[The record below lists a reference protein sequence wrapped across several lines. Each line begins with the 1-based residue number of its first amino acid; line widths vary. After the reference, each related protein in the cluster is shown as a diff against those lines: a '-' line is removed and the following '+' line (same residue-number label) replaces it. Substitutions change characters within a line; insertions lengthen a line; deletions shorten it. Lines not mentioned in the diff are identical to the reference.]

1 MIAKKYINIF
11 TLKIKVYKVVFFTAA
26 TPKLTAANQTEPR
39 VAFRE
44 QEIIRINDSRAVDVL
59 VDQQKLTTADINWNL
74 EALPDAVQ
82 QESQFT
88 QNSWVVTLEPDL
100 TERSG
105 TKRSVGHI
113 IPLNVWKEHE
123 GSRSDQK
130 VVSVRVRGD
139 VTAGGRGFR
148 QQTDRPVGR
157 SEPRCSA
164 APSPSVCPA
173 AAAVWTSCSCGPS
186 AGSCSHLLE
195 QTGSH
200 LIRYKRWT
208 DGTQI
213 KPGVLWY
220 EVSNMQR

>member
-88 QNSWVVTLEPDL
+88 QNS
-100 TERSG
+100 
-105 TKRSVGHI
+105 
-113 IPLNVWKEHE
+113 
-123 GSRSDQK
+123 
-130 VVSVRVRGD
+130 
-139 VTAGGRGFR
+139 
-148 QQTDRPVGR
+148 
-157 SEPRCSA
+157 
-164 APSPSVCPA
+164 
-173 AAAVWTSCSCGPS
+173 
-186 AGSCSHLLE
+186 
-195 QTGSH
+195 
-200 LIRYKRWT
+200 
-208 DGTQI
+208 
-213 KPGVLWY
+213 
-220 EVSNMQR
+220 